1 MTRRTYAQRWALAH
15 ALDVVGERWTLLLIR
30 ELLTGPRRY
39 GELLANLPGMGTNL
53 LAARLKDLAAA
64 GLIDK
69 DEGTYA
75 LTARGAALEPA
86 VLALARWG
94 APMLAEADEDEHW
107 SATWNVVALKYS
119 FRPDRARRARGVLEY
134 RVDGTR
140 VQARV
145 RDGEIETSLEPRW
158 DADVVLEADGETLLA
173 IAGGT
178 LDPDDAEADGALRV
192 DGDRRLYRSSL
203 RFFALG

>member
-1 MTRRTYAQRWALAH
+1 MARRTYAQRCALAH
-15 ALDVVGERWTLLLIR
+15 ALDLVGERWTLLLIR

-53 LAARLKDLAAA
+53 LAARLKDLAAEE
-64 GLIDK
+64 LVEKTDS
-69 DEGTYA
+69 TYT
-75 LTARGAALEPA
+75 LTARGAQLEPA

-94 APMLAEADEDEHW
+94 APLLDEAEDDEHW
-107 SATWNVVALKYS
+107 SPTWNVVALKYS
-119 FRPDRARRARGVLEY
+119 FRPERAKRARGVLEY

-158 DADVVLEADGETLLA
+158 TPDAILEADGATLLA
-173 IAGGT
+173 LASGE
-178 LDPDDAEADGALRV
+178 LDPDEAEAEGSLRV
-192 DGDRRLYRSSL
+192 EGDRRLYRSSL
-203 RFFALG
+203 RFFGVD